1 MQHAEARP
9 HCDGIQERYFDRA
22 VYRAASHP
30 VVRSYAVPKIEYI
43 AQKLPL
49 QSQRILDVGCGNGV
63 FTLPLAERV
72 AGAIGLDRSAN
83 MLRHL
88 PWRPLIRGDA
98 AYLPFKDAAFTLAF
112 EANLLHHADDPLG
125 IVREMRRVSSD
136 YVVLVEPNRLN
147 PLMFAFGLVV
157 RAERGTLRSSRRA
170 LTAMVA
176 RAGLEV
182 VAVAAMGM
190 ISQNLT
196 PTALVPLLRVFDREF
211 AFGEY
216 LVLIARR
223 ITVAAG

>member
-1 MQHAEARP
+1 
-9 HCDGIQERYFDRA
+9 
-22 VYRAASHP
+22 
-30 VVRSYAVPKIEYI
+30 
-43 AQKLPL
+43 
-49 QSQRILDVGCGNGV
+49 VGCGNGV